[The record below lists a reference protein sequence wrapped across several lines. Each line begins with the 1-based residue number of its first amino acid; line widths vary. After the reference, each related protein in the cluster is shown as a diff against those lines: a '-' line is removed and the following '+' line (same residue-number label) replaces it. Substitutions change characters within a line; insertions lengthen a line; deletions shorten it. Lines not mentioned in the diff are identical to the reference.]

1 MITALASANSTN
13 LGFHPFHVEGHCSFL
28 SQVEVRNGDNRRN
41 FKPKTNFVWL
51 GEVHGIINAR
61 EPTHFINEGTSYY
74 KKPRLVG
81 IDERSESQHALL
93 VNLIRLYHLT
103 LLNEEGDLRNVKN
116 IRYDDGHSTAHTSW
130 PREIGEKWNWPNS
143 SSSEEYPEFISL
155 DETSEQQS
163 HSMVLDFTGLSDEE
177 ITIMWR
183 MCSRWC
189 QRTNFKLDFE
199 LPKLASRIYCKS
211 SRTMPN
217 FLEVEEVRTRNPK
230 RIPKSSQIWDLIVKY
245 VRRNRLESQARS
257 SCLVISHIMLS
268 LLPDTLEGL
277 SFLSERVEIHLPS
290 LFSLRQLSSDKE
302 ENERM
307 LNDWRQIEKYPAIIF
322 NYGLFVA
329 NCFPIGLMKR
339 ELFPTEGV
347 HEKDLVNA
355 MVSYATGIG
364 VASFDNS
371 NLFVSYPNLVDTKNR
386 VFAVKA
392 NVEEEKGYSVE
403 NDIVSSFGFPCF
415 GNPYLFHP
423 LHTFKNEI
431 EQGTPHEGEFML
443 KKPKIENNKCI
454 LNLIDAWSY
463 AWTYRIG
470 GYDCHIEIDNSHL
483 FKAFAPNE
491 SSWTVIYLVN
501 KKKTDNLVESKVTI
515 TKIEKRK
522 NSFFKLQDF
531 TKPDFSPSCVEVV
544 VKKKYPIDT
553 NKSVQK
559 LQNWDNILDGAK
571 NLKG

>member
-1 MITALASANSTN
+1 MLWCLT
-13 LGFHPFHVEGHCSFL
+13 
-28 SQVEVRNGDNRRN
+28 
-41 FKPKTNFVWL
+41 
-51 GEVHGIINAR
+51 
-61 EPTHFINEGTSYY
+61 
-74 KKPRLVG
+74 PR
-81 IDERSESQHALL
+81 
-93 VNLIRLYHLT
+93 
-103 LLNEEGDLRNVKN
+103 
-116 IRYDDGHSTAHTSW
+116 
-130 PREIGEKWNWPNS
+130 
-143 SSSEEYPEFISL
+143 
-155 DETSEQQS
+155 
-163 HSMVLDFTGLSDEE
+163 VLE
-177 ITIMWR
+177 W
-183 MCSRWC
+183 
-189 QRTNFKLDFE
+189 Q
-199 LPKLASRIYCKS
+199 
-211 SRTMPN
+211 
-217 FLEVEEVRTRNPK
+217 
-230 RIPKSSQIWDLIVKY
+230 
-245 VRRNRLESQARS
+245 
-257 SCLVISHIMLS
+257 
-268 LLPDTLEGL
+268 
-277 SFLSERVEIHLPS
+277 
-290 LFSLRQLSSDKE
+290 
-302 ENERM
+302 
-307 LNDWRQIEKYPAIIF
+307 
-322 NYGLFVA
+322 
-329 NCFPIGLMKR
+329 
-339 ELFPTEGV
+339 
-347 HEKDLVNA
+347 
-355 MVSYATGIG
+355 
-364 VASFDNS
+364 ASFDNS

-392 NVEEEKGYSVE
+392 NVEEEKGYLVE

-531 TKPDFSPSCVEVV
+531 TKPDFLPSCVEVV